1 MFEGIH
7 VHDLTCLR
15 LNVSLFPS
23 GCLNFR
29 DRRISGLA
37 QGLEF
42 ENSALLFWET
52 KTPAGCLSVGRGG
65 HALELTQLTFR
76 VLLTGVIRSAK
87 ALDAKPRLCSRIPF
101 DLVFPHR
108 CGVNRN
114 PAKPIRVGYSA
125 SGGMG

>member
-1 MFEGIH
+1 MKTRPFCFGKRKPRRG
-7 VHDLTCLR
+7 VYL
-15 LNVSLFPS
+15 S
-23 GCLNFR
+23 G
-29 DRRISGLA
+29 A
-37 QGLEF
+37 
-42 ENSALLFWET
+42 
-52 KTPAGCLSVGRGG
+52 GG

-114 PAKPIRVGYSA
+114 PAKPIRVGNSA
-125 SGGMG
+125 FRRDGLTIVRTPPLRIRFRVAVRVNMPFVIAGGYE